1 MLGVPD
7 RGFVALALTALL
19 ALVIGLII
27 GWPVLVLLSIIFT
40 IVQIVMLAA
49 KTAVER
55 NDVKVA
61 ERLAAKK
68 ARHERG

>member
-1 MLGVPD
+1 VI
-7 RGFVALALTALL
+7 VSTAIGLL

-68 ARHERG
+68 ARHERD

>member
-1 MLGVPD
+1 MIVS
-7 RGFVALALTALL
+7 TAIGLL
-19 ALVIGLII
+19 ALVTGLII

-40 IVQIVMLAA
+40 IVQIVMLTA

-68 ARHERG
+68 ARHERD

>member
-1 MLGVPD
+1 VI
-7 RGFVALALTALL
+7 VSTAIGLL

-27 GWPVLVLLSIIFT
+27 GWPVLVVLSIIFT
-40 IVQIVMLAA
+40 IVQMVMLVA

-68 ARHERG
+68 ARHQRD